1 MKLMRT
7 SLALVALGALTGI
20 AVLAQQV
27 QKSGTGMADAAQGL
41 LASLTAEQK
50 TKAVFA
56 FDSNERTNWNFI
68 PLQNDMTRK
77 TTRKGIALEEM
88 TPEQKKA
95 ALALVKAGTSE
106 SGNAAVSTIMSLE
119 GILLAQ
125 EGAKGKMVRNPGWY
139 FFTVFGDPSKTGKW
153 GWRVEGH
160 HLSLNFTLE
169 GQQVVSSTPA
179 FFGSNPAEIKTGQ
192 DKGKRILPAVEDLAR
207 TLYKS
212 LDADQQKIALQAKP
226 FDEPGQKT
234 LTPKLGDPVGLAAA
248 KMTADQ
254 KATLMKLLESYTSRM
269 PADVAAQEMSQVTQH
284 GIDKVHFAFTGSPEP
299 GKGFTYRVHGPS
311 FVVEFLNIQADSAG
325 NPANHIHSAW
335 RRVKGDFGL

>member
-1 MKLMRT
+1 MKLLRIA
-7 SLALVALGALTGI
+7 LALVALGTLTTI
-20 AVLAQQV
+20 AVVAQQV
-27 QKSGTGMADAAQGL
+27 RKSGAGMSEAAQGL
-41 LASLTAEQK
+41 LATLTAEQK

-68 PLQNDMTRK
+68 PLQDKQRK

-106 SGNAAVSTIMSLE
+106 SGHAAVSTIMSLE
-119 GILLAQ
+119 QILLAQ
-125 EGAKGKMVRNPGWY
+125 EGAKSAMVRNPGWY
-139 FFTVFGDPSKTGKW
+139 FFTLFGDPSKTGKW

-179 FFGSNPAEIKTGQ
+179 FFGSNPAEVKTGK

-207 TLYKS
+207 TLYSS
-212 LDADQQKIALQAKP
+212 LDADQQKAALQAKP

-234 LTPKLGDPVGLAAA
+234 LVPKLGEPAGLAAA
-248 KMTADQ
+248 KLTAEQ
-254 KATLMKLLESYTSRM
+254 KATLQKLLESYTSRM
-269 PADVAAQEMSQVTQH
+269 PADVAAQEMKQVTDH
-284 GIDKVHFAFTGSPEP
+284 GLDKVHFAFSGSPEP
-299 GKGFTYRVHGPS
+299 GKGFTYRVQGPS
-311 FVVEFLNIQADSAG
+311 FVVEFLNIAPDSAG